1 MSTVRGN
8 CYNFVIIC
16 NKFEITKYEFDK
28 ANTQNYERQNY
39 SMIKSR
45 IKSAIAVVL
54 IAVLAVVPMF
64 SVNAAAKNVEYSASS
79 SYMSSS
85 YYKALCEVE
94 LTGDQVTD
102 ICNIAKTQVGYH
114 ESGNNYT
121 EYGRW
126 YGRQSYWCNVFV
138 SWCAHVAGVPTS
150 VFPKLAGV
158 GSAYSSTLPSV
169 GADCFKFGTKPVE
182 AGDLLFSC
190 TCSGSF
196 GCIDHVGLIVDVDD
210 QYIYTVEG
218 NMSDEVRAITYPVS
232 TGYSAHNHARINYIA
247 RPNYQDRSV
256 DVSDISRADAIKT
269 TENSIYALFDMSLPY
284 SEAESVC
291 KLMGGHL
298 VAITSEEEQEIVN
311 EIIENGSYDK
321 YYIGLSDEENGT
333 YLWSSGEEYDYTNLT
348 GSQRANFS
356 AVIVNADGTWQETVS
371 DKRQTGFICEI
382 QIDKMIPANTASF
395 GGSRYEIYDSSLT
408 YEQATAFAK
417 AKGGK
422 LAEVETASEN
432 QLLSLLLK
440 QCDQYYLG
448 VSGTKR
454 EVTSVD
460 YSNYQS
466 KVKFNGG
473 KENYAVMFNDG
484 TARWSVA
491 GIFEAKTLT
500 GFIVEYDETE
510 KCTVTFDANGGLNTP
525 NEQIGESGAKIV
537 ISDTQPT
544 LKGAKF
550 LGWSQDK
557 DSEKAQIKS
566 GDKITLDENVTLYAI
581 WSK

>member
-1 MSTVRGN
+1 
-8 CYNFVIIC
+8 
-16 NKFEITKYEFDK
+16 
-28 ANTQNYERQNY
+28 
-39 SMIKSR
+39 
-45 IKSAIAVVL
+45 
-54 IAVLAVVPMF
+54 
-64 SVNAAAKNVEYSASS
+64 
-79 SYMSSS
+79 
-85 YYKALCEVE
+85 
-94 LTGDQVTD
+94 
-102 ICNIAKTQVGYH
+102 
-114 ESGNNYT
+114 
-121 EYGRW
+121 
-126 YGRQSYWCNVFV
+126 
-138 SWCAHVAGVPTS
+138 
-150 VFPKLAGV
+150 
-158 GSAYSSTLPSV
+158 
-169 GADCFKFGTKPVE
+169 
-182 AGDLLFSC
+182 
-190 TCSGSF
+190 
-196 GCIDHVGLIVDVDD
+196 
-210 QYIYTVEG
+210 
-218 NMSDEVRAITYPVS
+218 
-232 TGYSAHNHARINYIA
+232 
-247 RPNYQDRSV
+247 
-256 DVSDISRADAIKT
+256 
-269 TENSIYALFDMSLPY
+269 MSLPY

>member
-8 CYNFVIIC
+8 CYSFVIIC
-16 NKFEITKYEFDK
+16 NKFEININK

-114 ESGNNYT
+114 ESGDNYT

-138 SWCAHVAGVPTS
+138 SWCAYVAGVPTS

-182 AGDLLFSC
+182 PGDLLFSC

-218 NMSDEVRAITYPVS
+218 NMSDAVRAITYPVS

-247 RPNYQDRSV
+247 RPNYQDRSAK
-256 DVSDISRADAIKT
+256 VSDIGRADAIKT
-269 TENSIYALFDMSLPY
+269 TESSIYALFDMSLPY

-298 VAITSEEEQEIVN
+298 VSITSEEEQTIVN

-333 YLWSSGEEYDYTNLT
+333 YLWSSGEKYDYTNLT
-348 GSQRANFS
+348 GAPRSNFN

-422 LAEVETASEN
+422 LAEIETSSEN

-440 QCDQYYLG
+440 QSTQYYLG

-454 EVTSVD
+454 EVTSTD

-466 KVKFNGG
+466 KVKFNNG
-473 KENYAVMFNDG
+473 KDNYAVMLNDG
-484 TARWSVA
+484 SLKWSVA

-550 LGWSQDK
+550 LGWSEDK
-557 DSEKAQIKS
+557 DSEKAEIKS
-566 GDKITLDENVTLYAI
+566 GDKITLSENITLYAI

>member
-1 MSTVRGN
+1 MSTVRCN
-8 CYNFVIIC
+8 CYKFVIIR
-16 NKFEITKYEFDK
+16 NKFEINISK

-45 IKSAIAVVL
+45 IKSAIAVALTV
-54 IAVLAVVPMF
+54 VLAVVPMF

-126 YGRQSYWCNVFV
+126 YGKQSYWCNVFV
-138 SWCAHVAGVPTS
+138 SWCAYVAGVPSS

-158 GSAYSSTLPSV
+158 GSAYSSTFPSV

-190 TCSGSF
+190 TCSGSY

-218 NMSDEVRAITYPVS
+218 NMSDAVRAITYPAS

-247 RPNYQDRSV
+247 RPNYQDRSAR
-256 DVSDISRADAIKT
+256 VSDISRADAIKT

-333 YLWSSGEEYDYTNLT
+333 YLWNSGEEYDYTNLT
-348 GSQRANFS
+348 GSPKANFT
-356 AVIVNADGTWQETVS
+356 AVILNADGTWQETVS

-422 LAEVETASEN
+422 LAEIETNSEN

-440 QCDQYYLG
+440 QSTQYYLG

-454 EVTSVD
+454 EVTSTD
-460 YSNYQS
+460 YGNYQS
-466 KVKFNGG
+466 KVKFNSG
-473 KENYAVMFNDG
+473 KENYAVMLNDG

-491 GIFEAKTLT
+491 GIFETKTIT

-510 KCTVTFDANGGLNTP
+510 KCTVTYDANGGLSTP
-525 NEQIGESGAKIV
+525 NEQMGECGTNIV
-537 ISDTQPT
+537 ISEAKPT

-550 LGWSQDK
+550 LGWSQYK
-557 DSEKAQIKS
+557 DAEDAQFKS
-566 GDKITLDENVTLYAI
+566 GDRITLDENVTLYAI

>member
-8 CYNFVIIC
+8 CYSFVIIC
-16 NKFEITKYEFDK
+16 NKFEINIDE

-94 LTGDQVTD
+94 LTGDQVKD

-138 SWCAHVAGVPTS
+138 SWCAYVAGVPTS

-158 GSAYSSTLPSV
+158 GSAYYSTLPSV

-218 NMSDEVRAITYPVS
+218 NMSDAVRAITYPVS

-247 RPNYQDRSV
+247 RPNYQDRSAK
-256 DVSDISRADAIKT
+256 VSDISRADAIKT

-284 SEAESVC
+284 NEAESVC

-298 VAITSEEEQEIVN
+298 VSITSEEEQTIVN

-348 GSQRANFS
+348 GAPRSNFT

-422 LAEVETASEN
+422 LAEIETASEN
-432 QLLSLLLK
+432 QLVSLLLK
-440 QCDQYYLG
+440 QSAQYYLG
-448 VSGTKR
+448 VNGTKR
-454 EVTSVD
+454 EVTSID

-466 KVKFNGG
+466 KVKFNNG
-473 KENYAVMFNDG
+473 KENYAVMLNDNS
-484 TARWSVA
+484 AKWSVA

-550 LGWSQDK
+550 LGWSENK
-557 DSEKAQIKS
+557 DSEKAEIKS
-566 GDKITLDENVTLYAI
+566 GDKITLSENVTLYAI

>member
-1 MSTVRGN
+1 MSTVRCN
-8 CYNFVIIC
+8 CYKFVIIR
-16 NKFEITKYEFDK
+16 NKIEINISK

-45 IKSAIAVVL
+45 IKSAIAVALTV
-54 IAVLAVVPMF
+54 VLAVVPMF

-126 YGRQSYWCNVFV
+126 YGKQSYWCNVFV
-138 SWCAHVAGVPTS
+138 SWCAYVAGVPSS
-150 VFPKLAGV
+150 VFPKLSGV
-158 GSAYSSTLPSV
+158 GSAYSSTFPSV

-190 TCSGSF
+190 TCSGSY

-218 NMSDEVRAITYPVS
+218 NMSDAVRAITYPVS

-256 DVSDISRADAIKT
+256 NVSDISRADAIKT
-269 TENSIYALFDMSLPY
+269 TENSIYALFDMSLTY
-284 SEAESVC
+284 SQAESVC
-291 KLMGGHL
+291 NLMGGHL

-333 YLWSSGEEYDYTNLT
+333 YLWNSGEEYDYTNLT
-348 GSQRANFS
+348 GSPKANFT
-356 AVIVNADGTWQETVS
+356 AVILNADGTWQETVS

-422 LAEVETASEN
+422 LAEIETSSEN

-440 QCDQYYLG
+440 QSAQYYLG

-454 EVTSVD
+454 EVTSTD
-460 YSNYQS
+460 YSNFQS
-466 KVKFNGG
+466 KVKFNSG
-473 KENYAVMFNDG
+473 KENYMVMLNDG
-484 TARWSVA
+484 TAKWSVA
-491 GIFEAKTLT
+491 GIFETKTIT

-510 KCTVTFDANGGLNTP
+510 KCTVTYDANGGLNTP
-525 NEQIGESGAKIV
+525 NEQMGECGTNIV
-537 ISDTQPT
+537 ISEAKPT

-550 LGWSQDK
+550 LGWSQYK
-557 DSEKAQIKS
+557 DAEDAQFKS
-566 GDKITLDENVTLYAI
+566 GDRITLDENVTLYAI

>member
-1 MSTVRGN
+1 
-8 CYNFVIIC
+8 
-16 NKFEITKYEFDK
+16 
-28 ANTQNYERQNY
+28 
-39 SMIKSR
+39 MIKSR
-45 IKSAIAVVL
+45 IKSAIAVALTV
-54 IAVLAVVPMF
+54 VLAVVPMF

-126 YGRQSYWCNVFV
+126 YGKQSYWCNVFV
-138 SWCAHVAGVPTS
+138 SWCAYVAGVPSS

-158 GSAYSSTLPSV
+158 GSAYSSTFPSV

-190 TCSGSF
+190 TCSGSY

-218 NMSDEVRAITYPVS
+218 NMSDAVRAITYPAS

-247 RPNYQDRSV
+247 RPNYQDRSAR
-256 DVSDISRADAIKT
+256 VSDISRADAIKT

-333 YLWSSGEEYDYTNLT
+333 YLWNSGEEYDYTNLT
-348 GSQRANFS
+348 GSPKANFT
-356 AVIVNADGTWQETVS
+356 AVILNADGTWQETVS

-422 LAEVETASEN
+422 LAEIETNSEN

-440 QCDQYYLG
+440 QSTQYYLG

-454 EVTSVD
+454 EVTSTD
-460 YSNYQS
+460 YGNYQS
-466 KVKFNGG
+466 KVKFNSG
-473 KENYAVMFNDG
+473 KENYAVMLNDG

-491 GIFEAKTLT
+491 GIFETKTIT

-510 KCTVTFDANGGLNTP
+510 KCTVTYDANGGLSTP
-525 NEQIGESGAKIV
+525 NEQMGECGTNIV
-537 ISDTQPT
+537 ISEAKPT

-550 LGWSQDK
+550 LGWSQYK
-557 DSEKAQIKS
+557 DAEDAQFKS
-566 GDKITLDENVTLYAI
+566 GDRITLDENVTLYAI

>member
-1 MSTVRGN
+1 MSTVRWN
-8 CYNFVIIC
+8 CYNFVIIR
-16 NKFEITKYEFDK
+16 NKFEINISK

-182 AGDLLFSC
+182 PGDLLFSC